1 MKLCALP
8 CALLLAAA
16 IASGAG
22 SESFRGEKALL
33 AKLAPEEIRAY
44 GGLQYLLGDS
54 AKIVYLSL
62 STPDER
68 ARWLDRFWISV
79 DPTPTTD
86 ENEARDEHEQRVR
99 KAREL
104 FRMADPPGWDG
115 RGEIFIRFGEPSF
128 RVKIMGDV
136 TTHGLTTP
144 SESWF
149 YAALNMS
156 VQFVDIN
163 LKGRYSYATPQ
174 RLRKPPGPPGP
185 RGPGQRGPFEPP
197 VPDYT
202 ADEDVRIMEAMT
214 YPYLTAELEGM
225 KARHAD
231 ENFHICMDRYAAL
244 YSCDVEWQPLP
255 LSFDVS
261 TFRGGDWRDRV
272 EVSFEVPAGAPVPGP
287 GGAAAGEEVEL
298 RVLVRD
304 GNLAKVASGEDCVTI
319 PATGSPA
326 ADQAAPD
333 SARAH
338 VLVPGQIVL
347 SLEPGRY
354 EIGIEA
360 RGLSSN
366 RRTAYRTKV
375 DVPAY
380 TSPPSISDIQFASAI
395 EETEENVRFA
405 KGGLQVVPH
414 PLRAYRIPAPLL
426 FYFEIYGLGTDE
438 EGIASYRVEY
448 EISPLEKRRWGPVL
462 KDVPMTIS
470 SSFETSGY
478 GNAQPQRLSIATD
491 ELWEGPFR
499 LDVTVTDRRSFRTAT
514 KSEDFSVLK

>member
-1 MKLCALP
+1 MKRYVVIAI
-8 CALLLAAA
+8 LLAAS
-16 IASGAG
+16 IAPRAGAEG
-22 SESFRGEKALL
+22 FRGEDELL
-33 AKLAPEEIRAY
+33 AKLAPGERASY
-44 GGLQYLLGDS
+44 GGLQYLLGD
-54 AKIVYLSL
+54 AGKIEYLSL
-62 STPDER
+62 PTSDER

-86 ENEARDEHEQRVR
+86 ENEAREEHERRVK

-115 RGEIFIRFGEPSF
+115 RGEIFIRFGQPSY

-136 TTHGLTTP
+136 TTHGLTLP
-144 SESWF
+144 AEAWY

-185 RGPGQRGPFEPP
+185 RSLDQRGPFEPP
-197 VPDYT
+197 IPDYT

-214 YPYLTAELEGM
+214 YPYLTAEVEGL

-231 ENFHICMDRYAAL
+231 ENFHICMERYAAL
-244 YSCDVEWQPLP
+244 HSCDTEWQPIP
-255 LSFDVS
+255 LYFDVS

-272 EVSFEVPAGAPVPGP
+272 EVSFEVPTGAPVPGP

-304 GNLAKVASGEDCVTI
+304 EKLAKVASGEDCVTI

-360 RGLSSN
+360 RGLSSD

-414 PLRAYRIPAPLL
+414 PLRAYRIREPIL

-491 ELWEGPFR
+491 ELWKGPFR
-499 LDVTVTDRRSFRTAT
+499 LKVTVTDLRTQGTAERSAT
-514 KSEDFSVLK
+514 FSIVE